1 LIDKRL
7 KVRMQ
12 ELGMTLA
19 TSSSN
24 SPNRWVQ
31 LVIGIVCTV
40 MVANLQ
46 YAWTYFVD
54 PINAQHHWGREAI
67 QWGFTIFVAAAT
79 WLVPLEGWFVDRF
92 GPRVMVAIGGSLV
105 AIAWVI
111 NSYAQT
117 LPALYLGMAL
127 SGIGNGA
134 IWGTCIANALKWF
147 PDRRGLAAGLTAMGF
162 GGGAALTVV
171 PIIKVIAAY
180 DYQTA
185 FFWFGLGQGLIL
197 VLMSFFMVQ
206 PPLSLRR
213 NANAAQAIDIGSTPI
228 EMLKTPIFWVIYLM
242 FVTVAGSGLIV
253 TAQLGPIV
261 NDYKIANVVVD
272 LFIVSSTVLV
282 ASAVIDNVMNG
293 LARPVF
299 GWISDH
305 IGRENTMTFVFI
317 LGAGAYWG
325 LGSFGSHPYLFILT
339 AGLVYF
345 TWGEIYGLFPAT
357 CTDFFGSRYAATN
370 AGILYTGK
378 GVAAWLVPAASWL
391 RDYTGTWYSVFVVAM
406 IANVAVAALA
416 FFVLKPARKKQQP
429 LIGVS
434 PSPVSA

>member
-1 LIDKRL
+1 
-7 KVRMQ
+7 
-12 ELGMTLA
+12 MTKTA
-19 TSSSN
+19 STSN
-24 SPNRWVQ
+24 PPNRWIQ
-31 LVIGIVCTV
+31 LIAGIVCAV

-79 WLVPLEGWFVDRF
+79 WLVPIEGWFVDRF
-92 GPRVMVAIGGSLV
+92 GPRLIVAMGGVLV
-105 AIAWVI
+105 AAAWVI
-111 NSYAQT
+111 NAQAQS

-134 IWGTCIANALKWF
+134 VWGTCVANALKWF

-180 DYQTA
+180 GYETA
-185 FFWFGLGQGLIL
+185 FFWFGLGQGFIL
-197 VLMSFFMVQ
+197 VVMSLFLVA
-206 PPLSLRR
+206 PPLSVIR
-213 NANAAQAIDIGSTPI
+213 NSNSASASGDRSTPI

-242 FVTVAGSGLIV
+242 FVTVAASGLIV
-253 TAQLGPIV
+253 TAQLGPIL

-272 LFIVSSTVLV
+272 FLVVSSTVLV
-282 ASAVIDNVMNG
+282 ASAVVDNVLNG
-293 LARPVF
+293 LARPAF
-299 GWISDH
+299 GWVSDH
-305 IGRENTMTFVFI
+305 IGRENTMAMVFV
-317 LGAGAYWG
+317 LGAGAYWA
-325 LGSFGSHPYLFILT
+325 LGSFGNDPYLFVLT

-391 RDYTGTWYSVFVVAM
+391 KDYTGSWYSVFVVAM
-406 IANVAVAALA
+406 VANLVVAGLAL
-416 FFVLKPARKKQQP
+416 FVLKPARKNQLVMSAVTP
-429 LIGVS
+429 STVS
-434 PSPVSA
+434 P

>member
-1 LIDKRL
+1 MTTESTS
-7 KVRMQ
+7 KV
-12 ELGMTLA
+12 
-19 TSSSN
+19 
-24 SPNRWVQ
+24 PNRWIQ
-31 LVIGIVCTV
+31 LIAGIVCTV

-79 WLVPLEGWFVDRF
+79 WLVPIEGWFVDRF
-92 GPRVMVAIGGSLV
+92 GPRLVVAIGGILV
-105 AIAWVI
+105 AVAWVI
-111 NSYAQT
+111 NSQAQS

-134 IWGTCIANALKWF
+134 VWGTCVANALKWF

-171 PIIKVIAAY
+171 PIIKVISAY
-180 DYQTA
+180 GYETA
-185 FFWFGLGQGLIL
+185 FFWFGLGQGFIL
-197 VLMSFFMVQ
+197 VVMSFFLAA
-206 PPLSLRR
+206 PASSNRGSNTI
-213 NANAAQAIDIGSTPI
+213 NAVGHGNTPI
-228 EMLKTPIFWVIYLM
+228 EMLKTPIFWVMYLM
-242 FVTVAGSGLIV
+242 FVTVAASGLVV
-253 TAQLGPIV
+253 TAQLGPIL

-272 LFIVSSTVLV
+272 LLVVSSTVLV
-282 ASAVIDNVMNG
+282 ASAVVDNILNG
-293 LARPVF
+293 LARPAF
-299 GWISDH
+299 GWVSDH
-305 IGRENTMTFVFI
+305 IGRENTMAIVFV
-317 LGAGAYWG
+317 LGAGAYWA
-325 LGSFGSHPYLFILT
+325 LGSFGSNPYLFILT

-391 RDYTGTWYSVFVVAM
+391 RDYTGSWYSVFVVAM
-406 IANVAVAALA
+406 FANLIVATVA
-416 FFVLKPARKKQQP
+416 FFVLKPARKGREAMSAVTP
-429 LIGVS
+429 SIVS
-434 PSPVSA
+434 L